1 MDEKKPKLP
10 RSVVILNIIMVIL
23 ILVICVLVFSLAFST
38 YKKENESSGSKP
50 NSISVS
56 SDDTKEDEKKETKE
70 SSEPQVSMTKA
81 DGEDSRPS
89 EQEPNTETGQT
100 FNPPEESSETSSN
113 GTAPTGVSY
122 DREFFKDDLFIGD
135 SITTGFYAYDKLD
148 MRNVAAAV
156 GYTPYKAWHTAIELY
171 DGTSATALEYAKA
184 MQPKRIYIMLGSNGL
199 LESYAMK
206 GSYTAFLDELI
217 LACPESEIYC
227 MSIAPVTSD
236 SSAAAYS
243 GITNQ
248 MALDFND
255 YIKNTICVDYGL
267 EYLDICTLLSDSDG
281 YFSHDYAEVDGMHFK
296 GATYDVVLNYIE
308 NAVSG

>member
-1 MDEKKPKLP
+1 MMDEKKPKLP

-23 ILVICVLVFSLAFST
+23 ILVICALVFSLAFSA
-38 YKKENESSGSKP
+38 YKEENASSGNSPHSSSSSESAESS
-50 NSISVS
+50 
-56 SDDTKEDEKKETKE
+56 EEKETKE
-70 SSEPQVSMTKA
+70 TNEEPSSQVSMTKTT
-81 DGEDSRPS
+81 DSGENEPMESNS
-89 EQEPNTETGQT
+89 GTEQANSGAET
-100 FNPPEESSETSSN
+100 SETSH
-113 GTAPTGVSY
+113 TAAGVSY

-156 GYTPYKAWHTAIELY
+156 GYTPYKAWHDPIDLY
-171 DGTSATALEYAKA
+171 DGTSATALDYAKA

-206 GSYTAFLDELI
+206 GSYAAFLDELI
-217 LACPESEIYC
+217 AACPDSVIYC
-227 MSIAPVTSD
+227 MSISPVTSD

-255 YIKNTICVDYGL
+255 YIKNTICVNYNL

-281 YFSHDYAEVDGMHFK
+281 YFNHDYAEVDGMHFK
-296 GATYDVVLNYIE
+296 GATYDMVLNYIE